1 MHREPVAGV
10 ANKRGMKFVAF
21 RLLAAMVIMGLFA
34 APGVAADPVKITVAL
49 IPSESAAQAYYAQDL
64 GYFKAAGLDVTFA
77 PFPGS
82 PPIIAAVS
90 SGAADIGNSVVGSA
104 VAARSRGI
112 TGKFFAPAG
121 LYLSTAPTARLVGLK
136 GAAIHTG
143 ADLAGK
149 VVAVTGL
156 ADLTYYA
163 TKQWVEASGGN
174 PSAMKFIELSEPEM
188 LPALKEHR
196 IDAGILIEPF
206 IAAAGDDVASIATI
220 DDFVAKRFL
229 ATGWFASD
237 AWLAAHPD
245 IAAKYA
251 AVMKQTAEWANT
263 HHKESAAILLK
274 YTKVS
279 PEIVARMQRA
289 TYGTV
294 LDPALLQ
301 PVIDNAAKY
310 GSFPRP
316 VTAAELL
323 WTPPGK

>member
-1 MHREPVAGV
+1 
-10 ANKRGMKFVAF
+10 MKFVAL
-21 RLLAAMVIMGLFA
+21 RALAVTVFISLCGTQTL
-34 APGVAADPVKITVAL
+34 AADPVKLTVAL
-49 IPSESAAQAYYAQDL
+49 IPSESAAEAYYAQDL

-112 TGKFFAPAG
+112 TVKFFAPAG

-136 GAAIHTG
+136 GSGLRSG

-149 VVAVTGL
+149 TIAVTGL

-163 TKQWVEASGGN
+163 TKQWVEATGGN
-174 PSAMKFIELSEPEM
+174 PNSMKFIELSEPEM

-206 IAAAGDDVASIATI
+206 IAAAGDEVASIATI
-220 DDFVAKRFL
+220 DDYVAKRFL

-245 IAAKYA
+245 VAAKYL
-251 AVMKQTAEWANT
+251 AVMKQTAEWANL
-263 HHKESAAILLK
+263 HHAESAAILLK

-294 LDPALLQ
+294 LEPALLQ
-301 PVIDNAAKY
+301 PVIDNASKY

-323 WTPPGK
+323 WAPPK

>member
-1 MHREPVAGV
+1 
-10 ANKRGMKFVAF
+10 MKFVRAGM
-21 RLLAAMVIMGLFA
+21 LAVIAITALCA
-34 APGVAADPVKITVAL
+34 SPATADPANITVAL

-64 GYFKAAGLDVTFA
+64 GYFKAAGLNVTLVPMPA
-77 PFPGS
+77 S
-82 PPIIAAVS
+82 PPILAAVS

-104 VAARSRGI
+104 VAARSHGVMV
-112 TGKFFAPAG
+112 KFFAAAG
-121 LYLSTAPTARLVGLK
+121 LYLATAPTARLVGLR
-136 GAAIHTG
+136 GANFHSG

-149 VVAVTGL
+149 TIAVTGL

-163 TKQWVEASGGN
+163 TKQWIEASGGN
-174 PSAMKFIELSEPEM
+174 PNGMKFIELAEPEM

-206 IAAAGDDVASIATI
+206 IAGAGDDVVSIAPI

-229 ATGWFASD
+229 ATGWIASD

-245 IAAKYA
+245 LALKYA

-263 HHKESAAILLK
+263 HRPESAAILLK
-274 YTKVS
+274 YTKLT
-279 PEIVARMQRA
+279 PEIIARMQRA

-294 LDPALLQ
+294 LEPGLLQ

-316 VTAAELL
+316 VTAAELT
-323 WTPPGK
+323 WTPPAK

>member
-1 MHREPVAGV
+1 
-10 ANKRGMKFVAF
+10 
-21 RLLAAMVIMGLFA
+21 MVGLCA
-34 APGVAADPVKITVAL
+34 APAVAADPVKMTVAL

-64 GYFKAAGLDVTFA
+64 GYFKAAGLDVTLQPLPA
-77 PFPGS
+77 S

-112 TGKFFAPAG
+112 TVKFFAPAG
-121 LYLSTAPTARLVGLK
+121 LYLSTAPTARLVGLRGTTLK
-136 GAAIHTG
+136 TG

-149 VVAVTGL
+149 TIAVTGL
-156 ADLTYYA
+156 ADLTFYA
-163 TKQWVEASGGN
+163 TKQWVEQSGGN
-174 PSAMKFIELSEPEM
+174 PNTMKFIELSEPEM

-206 IAAAGDDVASIATI
+206 IAAAGDDVASIAPI

-229 ATGWFASD
+229 ATGWIASD

-245 IAAKYA
+245 VAEKFA
-251 AVMKQTAEWANT
+251 AVMKETAEWANV

-274 YTKVS
+274 YTKLT

-289 TYGTV
+289 TYGTA
-294 LDPALLQ
+294 LEPGLLQ

-316 VTAAELL
+316 VTAAELT
-323 WTPPGK
+323 WTPPGR

>member
-1 MHREPVAGV
+1 
-10 ANKRGMKFVAF
+10 MKFVAL
-21 RLLAAMVIMGLFA
+21 RAVAIAALIGLCA
-34 APGVAADPVKITVAL
+34 APTVAADPVKITVAL

-64 GYFKAAGLDVTFA
+64 GYFKAAGLDVTLQPLPA
-77 PFPGS
+77 S

-90 SGAADIGNSVVGSA
+90 SGAADIGNSVVGSV

-112 TGKFFAPAG
+112 TVKFFAPAG
-121 LYLSTAPTARLVGLK
+121 LYLATAPTARLVGLR
-136 GAAIHTG
+136 GSTFHTG
-143 ADLAGK
+143 SDLAGK
-149 VVAVTGL
+149 TIAVTGL

-163 TKQWVEASGGN
+163 TKQWAEQSGGN
-174 PSAMKFIELSEPEM
+174 PNAIKFIELPEPEM

-206 IAAAGDDVASIATI
+206 IAGAGDDVASIATI

-229 ATGWFASD
+229 ATGWIASD

-263 HHKESAAILLK
+263 HHTESAAILLK
-274 YTKVS
+274 YTKVT

-294 LDPALLQ
+294 LEPGLLQ

-316 VTAAELL
+316 VTAAELT
-323 WTPPGK
+323 WTPSGK